1 MEHIGLTTICQ
12 GPSSLFL
19 PAGIWGFSRA
29 EKADSAIAKDIW
41 RTATLPLLEIMVTV
55 GGDENGEFHPNDD
68 MIRSSVVMMM
78 NRILGRFPVCS
89 TQKENPFTDIA
100 PGFWA
105 YDNILEAAVSH
116 EVR

>member
-1 MEHIGLTTICQ
+1 M
-12 GPSSLFL
+12 
-19 PAGIWGFSRA
+19 ADGF
-29 EKADSAIAKDIW
+29 IAAL
-41 RTATLPLLEIMVTV
+41 RNNGYV

>member
-41 RTATLPLLEIMVTV
+41 RTAIAALRNNGYV

-100 PGFWA
+100 PW
-105 YDNILEAAVSH
+105 ILGL
-116 EVR
+116 

>member
-41 RTATLPLLEIMVTV
+41 RTATLPLLEIMVTSAV
-55 GGDENGEFHPNDD
+55 
-68 MIRSSVVMMM
+68 MKTASSIQM
-78 NRILGRFPVCS
+78 
-89 TQKENPFTDIA
+89 TT
-100 PGFWA
+100 
-105 YDNILEAAVSH
+105 
-116 EVR
+116 